1 MDVDIVIPVRDN
13 IDLTK
18 SICHQLIDQPGWRYC
33 LIFDNG
39 STDGTNDWLK
49 ALTYTDDRFYPYWS
63 PGQTIYEMW
72 NTGFEYSRADE
83 SDAVAFLNNDIFMPP
98 SLIQGMRTVLFQHP
112 DIGLVYP
119 DYNRRISEGTTWPSE
134 LRYTKGTYR
143 HGGMSGFCFMLRTA
157 VANDWNPLIDPN
169 FKLWYGDDDLA
180 FSVEKA
186 GYKQAR
192 MLGWPLDH
200 IGQATIN
207 RHSEVCESIPADK
220 AFFERKWGKNR

>member
-1 MDVDIVIPVRDN
+1 MIPVRDN
-13 IDLTK
+13 LPLTQ

-33 LIFDNG
+33 LVFDNG
-39 STDGTNDWLK
+39 SQDGTNDWLK

-63 PGQTIYEMW
+63 PGKTIYEMW

-98 SLIQGMRTVLFQHP
+98 SLIHNMGQVLAENA
-112 DIGLVYP
+112 DVGLVYP
-119 DYNRRISEGTTWPSE
+119 DYNRPIRGGVLYPNQGLRI
-134 LRYTKGTYR
+134 TKGTYR

-157 VANDWNPLIDPN
+157 IIARHMQLIDPN
-169 FKLWYGDDDLA
+169 YKLWYGDDDLA

-200 IGQATIN
+200 IGSATI
-207 RHSEVCESIPADK
+207 HMHPEVCEDIPADK
-220 AFFERKWGKNR
+220 AYFERKWGRK